1 MKVSS
6 IRWLFVVGVVGAAFA
21 GIISSNVGCGSDEG
35 GKAGSGGGDRPAAG
49 RAVAAPA
56 AAA

>member
-35 GKAGSGGGDRPAAG
+35 GKAGGGGDCPVAG